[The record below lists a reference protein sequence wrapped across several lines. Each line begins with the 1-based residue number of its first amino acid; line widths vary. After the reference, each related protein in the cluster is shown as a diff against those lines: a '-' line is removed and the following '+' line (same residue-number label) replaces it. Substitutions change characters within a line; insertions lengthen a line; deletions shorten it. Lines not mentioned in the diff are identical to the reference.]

1 MDFPS
6 VAVPREGS
14 LAPRRL
20 SAMVAVTQVRYWH
33 KADTETVASD
43 FRFRAHFA
51 ARTECRVSTSASRAF
66 GKCTFTT
73 GAPSR

>member
-43 FRFRAHFA
+43 FRFRAHFGSA
-51 ARTECRVSTSASRAF
+51 NRVSSFNFRL
-66 GKCTFTT
+66 
-73 GAPSR
+73 PSLW